1 VTVFAA
7 VDLGASGG
15 RVMAGVVDDDS
26 VRLDAVHRFPNGVVE
41 RDGHLRWDLDRLL
54 DEVRTGL
61 ARIPDPTSIGIDTWG
76 VDYGLLDA
84 DGMLLAPPIAYRDDR
99 TDKTV
104 DDVHAVVGPDELFAV
119 NGLQFLPFT
128 TLYQLAA
135 ERHGPLWDRATHAVL
150 LPDLIAHQLTGAL
163 ATELTNAS
171 TTGLLD
177 VRTLDWS
184 APLLDRLGIPASL
197 LPPVQPPGELRGTT
211 PDGTPVV
218 TVGSHDTASAVV
230 GVPAT
235 TDRYAY
241 IASGT
246 WSLVGVELDAPVLTD
261 EACRAGFTNEVGV
274 DGTIRFL
281 RNVGGLWLLQESLR
295 TWERDDLD
303 RLLDEASRLPGGGPT
318 VDVDDPAFIPPG
330 DMPARIAAA
339 AGRAGRPEMTPAETT
354 RCILDSLAA
363 GYARTVHRAAELTGR
378 AVDVVHIVGG
388 GSQNDLLCRLTADA
402 VGVPVLAGPVEAT
415 ALGNV
420 IVQARTHGALSG
432 SLDAIRARLA
442 PSATTTGLRRYDPR

>member
-15 RVMAGVVDDDS
+15 RVMAGVMDGGA

-54 DEVRTGL
+54 DEVRIGL
-61 ARIPDPTSIGIDTWG
+61 ARIPEATTIGIDTWG
-76 VDYGLLDA
+76 VDYGLLDD
-84 DGMLLAPPIAYRDDR
+84 DGKLLAEPTAYRDDR
-99 TDKTV
+99 TGEVV
-104 DDVHAVVGPDELFAV
+104 DDVHALIGPDELFAI
-119 NGLQFLPFT
+119 NGLQFLPFS

-135 ERHGPLWDRATHAVL
+135 ERHGPLWDRAAHAVL
-150 LPDLIAHQLTGAL
+150 LPDLVTHQLTGTL
-163 ATELTNAS
+163 AAELTNAS

-184 APLLDRLGIPASL
+184 VALLDRLGIPPDL
-197 LPPVQPPGELRGTT
+197 LSAVQPPGELRGTT

-218 TVGSHDTASAVV
+218 AVGSHDTASAVV

-235 TDRYAY
+235 SERFAY
-241 IASGT
+241 VASGT
-246 WSLVGVELDAPVLTD
+246 WSLVGLELDAPVLTD
-261 EACRAGFTNEVGV
+261 RARHAGFTNEVGV
-274 DGTIRFL
+274 DGRIRFL

-295 TWERDDLD
+295 TWGSDDLE
-303 RLLDEASRLPGGGPT
+303 RLLDDAGRLAGGGPR
-318 VDVDDPAFIPPG
+318 VDVDDPTFIPPG

-339 AGRAGRPEMTPAETT
+339 AGRQEMTPAETT
-354 RCILDSLAA
+354 RCILDSLAD
-363 GYARTVHRAAELTGR
+363 GYARTVHRAVELTGR

-420 IVQARTHGALSG
+420 IVQARAHGALPG
-432 SLDAIRARLA
+432 SLEEIRARLA
-442 PSATTTGLRRYDPR
+442 ATTSLRRYDPR